1 MFKQQM
7 GTQTEV
13 CVPTIPPKSQKAD
26 ETLNSLIS
34 HPSSHPPSV
43 TSAYFSSDRLRHP
56 CASCRHRDPFLH
68 PCEA

>member
-1 MFKQQM
+1 M
-7 GTQTEV
+7 GTQTEIR
-13 CVPTIPPKSQKAD
+13 IPNSYIQKAD
-26 ETLNSLIS
+26 ETLHTLIR
-34 HPSSHPPSV
+34 HPSAHPPSV